1 MQLGGWNASGKVLC
15 VIWHATEGRGVGKQI
30 CMVACELFQVSGS
43 TGGRGGSCICCP
55 GRHRVGCGRDGWN
68 ESGTCG
74 SYV

>member
-15 VIWHATEGRGVGKQI
+15 VIRHAIEGQGAGKQI
-30 CMVACELFQVSGS
+30 CMVACELFSGS
-43 TGGRGGSCICCP
+43 TGWRGGSCIGCP
-55 GRHRVGCGRDGWN
+55 GRHSVGCGRDGRN